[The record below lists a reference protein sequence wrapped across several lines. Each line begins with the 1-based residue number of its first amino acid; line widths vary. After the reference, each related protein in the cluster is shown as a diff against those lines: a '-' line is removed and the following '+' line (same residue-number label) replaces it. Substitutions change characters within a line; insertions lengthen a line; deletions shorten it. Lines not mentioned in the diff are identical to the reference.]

1 MAEKFTEYRGYN
13 LGPGMGST
21 VVIKAM
27 GQGRVPKPLTGLF
40 TSYGEARNQV
50 DNYLNS
56 LLKGPKNAKTKNTR
70 TG

>member
-13 LGPGMGST
+13 LGPAMGNA
-21 VVIKAM
+21 VQIKAM
-27 GQGRVPKPLTGLF
+27 GQGRVPKALSGLF
-40 TSYGEARNQV
+40 TSYGEARNHV

-56 LLKGPKNAKTKNTR
+56 LLKGRKNGKTKSAR